1 MKRIVLA
8 VLAVFVTWS
17 VLDFVIHGLILGS
30 AYEATPVLW
39 RPMDEMKTGL
49 LYFTV
54 FVAAAAFVF
63 IYARFIADKGI
74 KTAVLYGLVFG
85 IGYGIS
91 MGYGSYSV
99 MPIPYT
105 MAFVWFL
112 GTVVEMTAGGL
123 VAGLIVKK

>member
-17 VLDFVIHGLILGS
+17 VLDIVIHGLILGS
-30 AYEATPVLW
+30 AYAETPALW

-54 FVAAAAFVF
+54 LVAAAAFVV
-63 IYARFIADKGI
+63 IYARFIADKSI

-105 MAFVWFL
+105 MAFVWCL

>member
-1 MKRIVLA
+1 MKRIALA

-30 AYEATPVLW
+30 AYAATPALW

-49 LYFTV
+49 MYFTV
-54 FVAAAAFVF
+54 LVAAASLVV

-74 KTAVLYGLVFG
+74 KTAVLYGLVLG